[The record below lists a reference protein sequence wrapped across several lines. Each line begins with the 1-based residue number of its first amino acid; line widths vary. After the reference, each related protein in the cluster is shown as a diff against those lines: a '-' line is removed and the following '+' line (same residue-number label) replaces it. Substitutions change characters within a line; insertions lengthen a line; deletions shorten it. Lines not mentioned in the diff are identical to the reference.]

1 MDAATQHPSDDEEIH
16 DTSGTFAHTTVFF
29 IFVVQKPSIIN
40 TFPLYFLVHWPTPS
54 QLVKNPELQQMV
66 EQFLGATAQD
76 INLYYLIITTAK
88 SMKEEEQNT

>member
-29 IFVVQKPSIIN
+29 IFVVQKN
-40 TFPLYFLVHWPTPS
+40 LPLLTHFLFILVHWPTPS

-66 EQFLGATAQD
+66 EQFLGTTAQD

>member
-1 MDAATQHPSDDEEIH
+1 MQQPNIPVMMRKFMIH
-16 DTSGTFAHTTVFF
+16 QVRLLIQQFSSFLWFKNLPLLTHFLF
-29 IFVVQKPSIIN
+29 I
-40 TFPLYFLVHWPTPS
+40 LVHWPTPS